1 MRQVPPEPSAS
12 DLAHRARGV
21 GLPRVGRVAPSLTPV
36 AGSAREVLTLLRPW
50 VADGGEPL
58 EMRTSGSTG
67 EPKPIRLSHAAVLA
81 SAHAA
86 LDRLGGP
93 AQWLSALPPTGV
105 GGLQVL
111 VRSIVAGTEPVF
123 LDDHAD
129 LEAAVAAMTGERRY
143 ASLVPTQLFRL
154 VESGRADVLAPLDA
168 VLLGGAAAPRAV
180 LERAAEAGV
189 HVVRTYGMTETCGG
203 CVYDGLPLDGV
214 RLRIEPDGR
223 VAIAGSVL
231 ADGMGEWLVTN
242 DLGRIGED
250 GRLQVLG
257 RADQVA
263 ISGGVNVP
271 LAAVESVLR
280 DEPGVL
286 DVVVVAQPDP
296 EWGQRVVAFVVG
308 DLDRPR
314 AAAALDRAG
323 HPRTW
328 TPRAVHRV
336 DALPL
341 LANGKPDRVALASRE
356 APLRE
361 S

>member
-1 MRQVPPEPSAS
+1 MAAS
-12 DLAHRARGV
+12 L
-21 GLPRVGRVAPSLTPV
+21 SPV
-36 AGSAREVLTLLRPW
+36 DGSAREVLEALRPW
-50 VADGGEPL
+50 VAAGGSPL
-58 EMRTSGSTG
+58 VMRTSGSTG
-67 EPKPIRLSHAAVLA
+67 EPKSIRLSHAAVLA

-86 LDRLGGP
+86 LERLGGP
-93 AQWLSALPPTGV
+93 GQWLSALPPTGV

-123 LDDHAD
+123 LDEHAD
-129 LEAAVAAMTGERRY
+129 VAAAAEAMSGVRRY

-154 VESGRADVLAPLDA
+154 VEAGRAGDLASFDA

-180 LERAAEAGV
+180 LDRAAAAGV
-189 HVVRTYGMTETCGG
+189 RIVRTYGMTETCGG

-214 RLRIEPDGR
+214 RLRIEDDGR

-242 DLGRIGED
+242 DLGRLDAD
-250 GRLQVLG
+250 GRLSVLG

-263 ISGGVNVP
+263 VSGGVNVP

-308 DLDRPR
+308 DLDRAG
-314 AAAALDRAG
+314 AATAIEAAG

-328 TPRAVHRV
+328 TPRAVHV
-336 DALPL
+336 LDALPL
-341 LANGKPDRVALASRE
+341 LPGGKPDRVALAAGGFPVTGESVSSVRGRG
-356 APLRE
+356 APR
-361 S
+361 

>member
-1 MRQVPPEPSAS
+1 MVAS
-12 DLAHRARGV
+12 L
-21 GLPRVGRVAPSLTPV
+21 SPV
-36 AGSAREVLTLLRPW
+36 AGSAREVLEALRPW
-50 VADGGEPL
+50 VAGGGPPL
-58 EMRTSGSTG
+58 VMRTSGSTG
-67 EPKPIRLSHAAVLA
+67 EPKSIRLSHAAVLA

-86 LDRLGGP
+86 LSRLGGP
-93 AQWLSALPPTGV
+93 AQWLSALPATGV

-123 LDDHAD
+123 LDEHPD

-154 VESGRADVLAPLDA
+154 VEAGRAEALSGLDA

-189 HVVRTYGMTETCGG
+189 RIVRTYGMTETCGG
-203 CVYDGLPLDGV
+203 CVYDGIALDGV
-214 RLRIEPDGR
+214 RLRIEDDGR
-223 VAIAGSVL
+223 VAIAGPVL
-231 ADGMGEWLVTN
+231 AEDLGEWMVTN
-242 DLGRIGED
+242 DLGRLDAD
-250 GRLQVLG
+250 GRLSVLG

-263 ISGGVNVP
+263 VSGGVNVP

-308 DLDRPR
+308 DLDRAR
-314 AAAALDRAG
+314 AAAAVERAG
-323 HPRTW
+323 HPRAW
-328 TPRAVHRV
+328 TPRAVHTL
-336 DALPL
+336 DTLPL
-341 LANGKPDRVALASRE
+341 LPGGKPDRVALASGGF
-356 APLRE
+356 PG
-361 S
+361 

>member
-1 MRQVPPEPSAS
+1 VTAS
-12 DLAHRARGV
+12 LAPVTG
-21 GLPRVGRVAPSLTPV
+21 TP
-36 AGSAREVLTLLRPW
+36 REVLDLLRPW
-50 VADGGEPL
+50 VAEGGDPL
-58 EMRTSGSTG
+58 VMRTSGSTG
-67 EPKPIRLSHAAVLA
+67 EPKSIRLTHAAVLA

-93 AQWLSALPPTGV
+93 AQWLSALPATGV

-123 LDDHAD
+123 ADDHDD
-129 LEAAVAAMTGERRY
+129 LASAVAAMTGGRRY

-154 VESGRADVLAPLDA
+154 VEAGRADVLAPLDA

-180 LERAAEAGV
+180 LERAADAGV
-189 HVVRTYGMTETCGG
+189 TVVRTYGMTETCGG
-203 CVYDGLPLDGV
+203 CVYDGVPLDGV
-214 RLRIEPDGR
+214 RMRIEDDGR
-223 VAIAGSVL
+223 VALAGAVL
-231 ADGMGEWLVTN
+231 AEGMGEWLVTN
-242 DLGRIGED
+242 DLGRIVD

-271 LAAVESVLR
+271 LAAVESALR

-296 EWGQRVVAFVVG
+296 EWGERVVAFVVG
-308 DLDRPR
+308 DLDRDR
-314 AAAALDRAG
+314 AAAALERAG

-328 TPRAVHRV
+328 TPRAVHV
-336 DALPL
+336 LDALPL
-341 LANGKPDRVALASRE
+341 LSNGKPDRVALGRGDGF
-356 APLRE
+356 PG
-361 S
+361 

>member
-1 MRQVPPEPSAS
+1 MS
-12 DLAHRARGV
+12 G
-21 GLPRVGRVAPSLTPV
+21 SLWPV
-36 AGSAREVLTLLRPW
+36 SGSAREVLEALRPW
-50 VADGGEPL
+50 VASGGEPL
-58 EMRTSGSTG
+58 LLHTSGSTG
-67 EPKPIRLSHAAVLA
+67 DPKPIRLSHRAVLA

-93 AQWLSALPPTGV
+93 GQWLSALPATGI

-111 VRSIVAGTEPVF
+111 VRSILAGHDPVF
-123 LDDHAD
+123 LPEHDSI
-129 LEAAVAAMTGERRY
+129 EAAIGAMDADRRY

-154 VESGRADVLAPLDA
+154 VESGRAAALADLDV

-189 HVVRTYGMTETCGG
+189 RIVRTYGMTETCGG
-203 CVYDGLPLDGV
+203 CVYDGVPLGGV
-214 RLRIEPDGR
+214 TLRIEDDGR
-223 VAIAGSVL
+223 IAISGPVL
-231 ADGMGEWLVTN
+231 AEGVGPWLVTN
-242 DLGRIGED
+242 DLGRVDES

-280 DEPGVL
+280 DLPGVL

-296 EWGQRVVAFVVG
+296 EWGERVVAFAVG
-308 DLDRPR
+308 
-314 AAAALDRAG
+314 ALDRDAAREAIERAD
-323 HPRTW
+323 HPRPW
-328 TPRAVHRV
+328 TPREIRVV

-341 LANGKPDRVALASRE
+341 LPNGKPDRVALSRRT
-356 APLRE
+356 ARPDDDGD